1 MTAGTDPLQQNDA
14 AAAAAEAESMKRELD
29 KKNMSLAKA
38 EEKCLVLEA
47 RQEDFTYLLQGFREE
62 KVRRYSCVCGGGA
75 VLGYEIACFVDEHSV
90 LPPVLHSFSA
100 AS

>member
-1 MTAGTDPLQQNDA
+1 MTAGTDPVQQNDDA
-14 AAAAAEAESMKRELD
+14 AAAAAKAESMKRELD

-62 KVRRYSCVCGGGA
+62 KVRRYSCGGTG
-75 VLGYEIACFVDEHSV
+75 FWSTK
-90 LPPVLHSFSA
+90 
-100 AS
+100 